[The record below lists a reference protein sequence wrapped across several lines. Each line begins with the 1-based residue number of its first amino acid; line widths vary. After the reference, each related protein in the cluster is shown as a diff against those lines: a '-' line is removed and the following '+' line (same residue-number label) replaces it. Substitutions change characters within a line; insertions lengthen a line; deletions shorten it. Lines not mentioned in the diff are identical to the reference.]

1 MTKTIQIVYDSR
13 KRVWRLP
20 DGTETSW
27 FPSDFLIAN
36 EKSKTPLDVHLV
48 GLDTPKN
55 LTGRESMS
63 GMEYYKRYYVRGV
76 KETRREEVKEEV
88 KERRRVRNSGN
99 YVAGQP
105 KIRRGRPVGSKNKPK
120 LIIPSVTEET
130 TVRRFVV
137 KNGR

>member
-48 GLDTPKN
+48 GASTPTSV
-55 LTGRESMS
+55 TGREGMS
-63 GMEYYKRYYVRGV
+63 SMEYYKKYYVRGTR
-76 KETRREEVKEEV
+76 EIRREEVKEVIRE
-88 KERRRVRNSGN
+88 KRR
-99 YVAGQP
+99 
-105 KIRRGRPVGSKNKPK
+105 KRGRPLGSKNKPK
-120 LIIPSVTEET
+120 LIIPSVAEET

-137 KNGR
+137 KR